1 MQTAKD
7 HIKSDIMRSAAM
19 QFLEKGYRKVPMR
32 ETAFRSGVSD
42 GHEVERWVPSLRLIE
57 QSCYQRH
64 STARW
69 GWGMRLLAR
78 FPRFSFQFSSLLGY
92 SIS

>member
-1 MQTAKD
+1 
-7 HIKSDIMRSAAM
+7 MRSAATL
-19 QFLEKGYRKVPMR
+19 FLEKGYRKVPMR

-69 GWGMRLLAR
+69 G
-78 FPRFSFQFSSLLGY
+78 
-92 SIS
+92 